1 MNERDR
7 LLTDKKLSQFET
19 IIGYHFTNRDW
30 LRQALTH
37 SSYSK
42 ELQAK
47 KGQTVVEDY
56 ERLEFVG
63 DAVLELST
71 SRMLFDT
78 YQWPEGKLTRERAR
92 IVCESSLS
100 YIARELG
107 YGDFLVLGFGEE
119 KTGGRDRDSILCD
132 MVESVIGAVYLD
144 SDYETARD
152 LIERLIFTHIQDI
165 PDQKVSDHK
174 TALQEYLQGKGQS
187 VPEYR
192 VVEEMGPPHDRT
204 FVIDLYLEGKK
215 ICSACGKSK
224 KKAEQ
229 EAAEIALSV
238 LKQ

>member
-1 MNERDR
+1 MKERDR
-7 LLTDKKLSQFET
+7 FLTDVKLSEFET
-19 IIGYHFTNRDW
+19 IIGYHFKNPE
-30 LRQALTH
+30 LLKQALTH

-42 ELQAK
+42 EKMAK
-47 KGQTVVEDY
+47 KGQAVVEDY
-56 ERLEFVG
+56 ERLEFLG
-63 DAVLELST
+63 DAVLELAT

-78 YQWPEGKLTRERAR
+78 YDWPEGKLTRERAR

-100 YIARELG
+100 FFARSLG

-144 SDYETARD
+144 GGYEPASS
-152 LIERLIFTHIQDI
+152 LIQRLIFSRIKEI
-165 PDQKVSDHK
+165 PDKKVRDHK
-174 TALQEYLQGKGQS
+174 TLLQEYLQGKGLEA
-187 VPEYR
+187 PEYK
-192 VVEEMGPPHDRT
+192 VAEEIGPPHDRI

-215 ICSACGKSK
+215 ISTAQGKSK

-229 EAAEIALSV
+229 VAAEEALSV